1 MTESASGFDRRALIR
16 TGIGVA
22 AATAIGTELALP
34 AAAAAAPAPAA
45 PAGQGHPASPTSIID
60 FIITC
65 DSWAARPPSTELVMN
80 TGTTQKI
87 MIHHTAYPN
96 STDYSVNQAIWLARD
111 IQNLHMDVN
120 AFSDTGQHFTVSRG
134 GFVLEGRHR
143 SLEGLRSGAGQVVS
157 AHCPGENGR
166 AIGIENEGTYITET
180 PPKQLL
186 DSLIELC
193 VAIATRY
200 RLGPNMIFG
209 HWDFRATQCPGI
221 AFYKLF
227 PGIRRAVGKALGT
240 KLSEVPERTWP
251 TVLAN
256 QTGAVITVVQYL
268 LRHHGYDITPT
279 GTFNAATVLAVQ
291 DFQVRNG
298 LPPAG
303 LGEVTNE
310 TWDKLVPRPLAPG
323 ATGDPVSAVQ
333 SILVPKGY
341 EVTVTGVFDAATHAA
356 VREMQHLHDLPRT
369 GTIDL
374 ATWCAIAGG
383 IVRQEFTRAL
393 KA

>member
-1 MTESASGFDRRALIR
+1 MTEQSSGFDRRALIR

-22 AATAIGTELALP
+22 AATAVGTELAMP
-34 AAAAAAPAPAA
+34 AVAGAAPVA
-45 PAGQGHPASPTSIID
+45 PAGPTPPASPTSIID

-65 DSWAARPPSTELVMN
+65 DSWAARPPSSELVMN

-96 STDYSVNQAIWLARD
+96 STDYSVKQAIWLARD

-134 GFVLEGRHR
+134 GFVTEGRHR

-186 DSLIELC
+186 DALTELC
-193 VAIATRY
+193 VAIATQY
-200 RLGPNMIFG
+200 HLGPNMIFG

-227 PGIRRAVGKALGT
+227 PAIRRAVAKGLGT
-240 KLSEVPERTWP
+240 RLAEIPDRTWP
-251 TVLAN
+251 NVLAN

-268 LRHHGYDITPT
+268 LRSHGYDVTPT
-279 GTFNAATVLAVQ
+279 GAFNAATVLAVQ

-298 LPPAG
+298 MEPAG
-303 LGEVTNE
+303 LGEVTNA
-310 TWDKLVPRPLAPG
+310 TWDRLVAPLAPG
-323 ATGDPVSAVQ
+323 ATGDQVSAVQ

-341 EVTVTGVFDAATHAA
+341 AVTVTGVFDAATQDA
-356 VREMQHLHDLPRT
+356 VRELQRLHDLPRT
-369 GTIDL
+369 GRIDL

-383 IVRQEFTRAL
+383 IVKQEFIRAL
-393 KA
+393 G